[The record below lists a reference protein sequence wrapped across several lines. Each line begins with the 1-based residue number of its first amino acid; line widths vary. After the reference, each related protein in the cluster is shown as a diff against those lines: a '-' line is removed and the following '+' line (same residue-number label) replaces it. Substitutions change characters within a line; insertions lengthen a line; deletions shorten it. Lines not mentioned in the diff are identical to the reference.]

1 LAFLCLDFADGS
13 GENSHYTLFVTY
25 AYTGDRPY
33 PLILL
38 LHGFGDAG
46 MEGDQYLKVGLPPAI
61 QARKESFR
69 FIAVIPQGHSGQW
82 SPGSWDAKRALA
94 ILDRVEKEYRVD
106 RVRVYL
112 TGLSSGGS
120 AVWEWA
126 ARNPDRWAAI
136 VPISSAGCDPELIPR
151 FRHIPCWCFHNVND
165 KRYPPTEARA
175 TIAALRAAGGRP
187 RYTERF
193 YPANTAPERHN
204 AWDAAYGAPDL
215 YAWLLQHRLPREP
228 SRDDRSQ
235 DN

>member
-151 FRHIPCWCFHNVND
+151 FRHIPCWCFHND
-165 KRYPPTEARA
+165 ISSPP
-175 TIAALRAAGGRP
+175 
-187 RYTERF
+187 
-193 YPANTAPERHN
+193 
-204 AWDAAYGAPDL
+204 GAPR
-215 YAWLLQHRLPREP
+215 ARSRP
-228 SRDDRSQ
+228 SRRGPELAPPSKPNKNRRHPVRPVFRPQ
-235 DN
+235 LPGFRRA